1 MKKLLVLLIFTASY
15 AHAEIY
21 TWTDRGGTKH
31 YTNSIYEI
39 PEKYRD
45 KAKVLDLG
53 IVEKND
59 AASPPP
65 AGPAQPN
72 PPAPPP
78 PVQQNQQA
86 QPAPAGQRPSERRS
100 HDGQRRMHPGRR
112 SGTERPSGSGN

>member
-39 PEKYRD
+39 PEKYRA
-45 KAKVLDLG
+45 KAKVLNLG

-59 AASPPP
+59 ATSPPP
-65 AGPAQPN
+65 VNPSQPS
-72 PPAPPP
+72 P
-78 PVQQNQQA
+78 PVPQQA
-86 QPAPAGQRPSERRS
+86 QPVAAGQVPSSHQPMPER
-100 HDGQRRMHPGRR
+100 QRREHPGRR
-112 SGTERPSGSGN
+112 GGTERPSGSGN